1 MANVLSV
8 FLSPTIRDE
17 HLLAKS
23 IFPETVVAVSQ
34 KPLFEIYHSLLETQA
49 NRSNLFPVEI

>member
-1 MANVLSV
+1 MANALSI

-23 IFPETVVAVSQ
+23 IFPEIIVAVSQ
-34 KPLFEIYHSLLETQA
+34 KTSF
-49 NRSNLFPVEI
+49 